1 MAGTLH
7 HTTRAHP
14 AYESH
19 AEGIR
24 PVWRLVVASLVLTA
38 LVAPALRPVCLPDV
52 PGARE
57 SAFGVRHV
65 KRYGQWYH
73 CEPWISRAIRD

>member
-14 AYESH
+14 AYEPRS
-19 AEGIR
+19 EGIR
-24 PVWRLVVASLVLTA
+24 LGWRLVVASLMLTA
-38 LVAPALRPVCLPDV
+38 VAAVALRPVCLLDV

-57 SAFGVRHV
+57 SAVGVRHV
-65 KRYGQWYH
+65 KRGGQWYH

>member
-1 MAGTLH
+1 MSGILH

-14 AYESH
+14 AYEPRH
-19 AEGIR
+19 EGIR
-24 PVWRLVVASLVLTA
+24 PGWLLVVACLFLTA
-38 LVAPALRPVCLPDV
+38 FSAILFRPACVRDV

-57 SAFGVRHV
+57 SAVGVRHV
-65 KRYGQWYH
+65 KRDGHWLH

>member
-1 MAGTLH
+1 MSGTLH
-7 HTTRAHP
+7 HTTRAHG
-14 AYESH
+14 AYEPQND
-19 AEGIR
+19 GIS
-24 PVWRLVVASLVLTA
+24 PGWLGVVAALFLTA
-38 LVAPALRPVCLPDV
+38 LVAICFRPVCLIDV

-65 KRYGQWYH
+65 TRAGQWYH

>member
-1 MAGTLH
+1 VFTAL
-7 HTTRAHP
+7 
-14 AYESH
+14 
-19 AEGIR
+19 
-24 PVWRLVVASLVLTA
+24 ASL
-38 LVAPALRPVCLPDV
+38 ALRPACLADA

-65 KRYGQWYH
+65 KRGGQWLH